1 MIKAAQKA
9 ALFFIKVLLKQKNH
23 IFSITHFSEGGVAM
37 VKISEFQIKDVVN
50 ISDGKKLG
58 NIGDIDINLTT
69 GKIEAIVIAR
79 SPRVLGL
86 FGKDED
92 IVLPWRNILK
102 IGEDVILVR
111 YSTADSTSSDQV
123 NE

>member
-1 MIKAAQKA
+1 
-9 ALFFIKVLLKQKNH
+9 
-23 IFSITHFSEGGVAM
+23 M
-37 VKISEFQIKDVVN
+37 VRISDFQIKDVVN

-69 GKIEAIVIAR
+69 GKIEAIVIGK
-79 SPRVLGL
+79 SGRVLGL

-92 IVLPWRNILK
+92 IVIPWRNILK

-111 YSTADSTSSDQV
+111 HTTSESTSSDLV
-123 NE
+123 ND